1 MGLVLDGAELFSLA
15 CGILWGAAVLGWL
28 PGLVDAGT
36 AVAVLFSSACVGGE
50 GLFLDAAGL
59 FSSACVSGGGVE
71 ISGWCSGPANTA
83 VQLGLYGWGGLGSW
97 CCRVFVQLGLCGW
110 GWCGN

>member
-50 GLFLDAAGL
+50 GLFLGAAEL
-59 FSSACVSGGGVE
+59 FSSACVSGGGVG
-71 ISGWCSGPANTA
+71 ISVWCLGPASTA
-83 VQLGLYGWGGLGSW
+83 VALL
-97 CCRVFVQLGLCGW
+97 FE
-110 GWCGN
+110 